1 MEYTIEHDK
10 KNGVCVIQVF
20 GFHKRPQDSQELL
33 KIAGA
38 FAVKHKCSRFLFD
51 MREVTIVGSTLDAY
65 NTVIGHEEFG
75 ISKSFRIAA
84 VYPTVTEDNKFM
96 ENVGVNRGALAYQ
109 VFDDIDA
116 AHEWIIAQ

>member
-10 KNGVCVIQVF
+10 KNGVCVIRVF
-20 GFHKRPQDSQELL
+20 GSHKRPQDSQELL

-38 FAVKHKCSRFLFD
+38 FAGKHECSRFLFD
-51 MREVTIVGSTLDAY
+51 MREVTVVGSTLDAY

-75 ISKSFRIAA
+75 IRKSFRIAA

-96 ENVGVNRGALAYQ
+96 ENVGVNRGAVAFQ

-116 AHEWIIAQ
+116 AHEWIIAR